1 MATGRGKD
9 FEKEIRAAF
18 QHPDISIDR
27 FPDPMAGYAGIRNIC
42 DFGVYQHPFSYYFE
56 LKQRKDN
63 TLNFKYDITKDQW
76 EGLQEKATIPGVV
89 AGYIVWFIDHDVT
102 VFIPA
107 QELKRLQI
115 AGAKSLNIKDIQEN
129 KVQNILVPGKKKRI
143 MFTYDGHEFLKLLNE
158 WATNY
163 WAGVIAGG
171 K

>member
-42 DFGVYQHPFSYYFE
+42 DFGVYQYPYSYYFE
-56 LKQRKDN
+56 LKQRKGN

-102 VFIPA
+102 AFVPA
-107 QELKRLQI
+107 QELKRLQD
-115 AGAKSLNIKDIQEN
+115 AGAKSLNINDIQDN
-129 KVQNILVPGKKKRI
+129 KVQHILAPGKKKRI
-143 MFTYDGHEFLKLLNE
+143 MFTYDGQQFLKLLNK

-163 WAGVIAGG
+163 WAEVIAGG
-171 K
+171 E